1 MNDLKC
7 HVVVLVD
14 HHLVQPRSQG
24 SLLPALRS
32 ERGVGQVGENLRNEV
47 AFVPLLWNLFQ
58 GDVTLLVKDTNLF
71 MYANDHQLHVTW
83 SDYNIVSSRLQNQ
96 GKLAM
101 SWYRNRTLYLPTQRS
116 FKVLLS
122 IQEIVT
128 QTKRLK
134 PCRLK
139 IRSLPTLRKSN
150 YFELK

>member
-1 MNDLKC
+1 MNDLKF
-7 HVVVLVD
+7 HVVVLMD
-14 HHLVQPRSQG
+14 LHLVQPRSQS

-32 ERGVGQVGENLRNEV
+32 ERGVGRVGENPGNEV
-47 AFVPLLWNLFQ
+47 AFGPLLWSLFQ
-58 GDVTLLVKDTNLF
+58 SDVTLLVKDTNLF
-71 MYANDHQLHVTW
+71 MYANDHQLYVTW

-101 SWYRNRTLYLPTQRS
+101 SWYRDITLYLPTKRS
-116 FKVLLS
+116 FNVLLS
-122 IQEIVT
+122 IQETLT

-150 YFELK
+150 HLELK